1 MTSMPAAAA
10 IIGAAPTR
18 RRLLFVVGAAV
29 LLVDVGTKS
38 LAVGLLE
45 PGHAVSLVGDR
56 LVCVL
61 TRNAGAALSMAAGNA
76 VLLSVAVLVTVMAV
90 GALGWRVRSVG
101 WALGLGM
108 VLGGATGNLVDR
120 VFRSPGPLRGQVVD
134 FLAIGWGPVFNVADF
149 AVLGGVICL
158 ITLSLIGSPLGS
170 ANQKTRSSA
179 G

>member
-61 TRNAGAALSMAAGNA
+61 TRNAGAALSIAAGNA
-76 VLLSVAVLVTVMAV
+76 VLLSVAVLITVVAV
-90 GALGWRVRSVG
+90 GALGWRVRSAG

-108 VLGGATGNLVDR
+108 VLGAPPVTWSIECSGHR
-120 VFRSPGPLRGQVVD
+120 VRCAGRWWISSP
-134 FLAIGWGPVFNVADF
+134 
-149 AVLGGVICL
+149 
-158 ITLSLIGSPLGS
+158 
-170 ANQKTRSSA
+170 SA
-179 G
+179 GGQCSTSPTSPYSAG